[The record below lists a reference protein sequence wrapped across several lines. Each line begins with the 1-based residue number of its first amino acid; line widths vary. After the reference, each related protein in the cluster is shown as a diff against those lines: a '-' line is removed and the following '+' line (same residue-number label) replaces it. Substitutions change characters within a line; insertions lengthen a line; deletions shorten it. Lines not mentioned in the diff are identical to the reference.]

1 MNFEDNTHF
10 PKGKNDL
17 ICEVMS
23 SFVLVNRKDADH
35 LVKTFVMKNIK
46 LNADWEMCLKVQVHS
61 FNRMVA

>member
-35 LVKTFVMKNIK
+35 LMKTFVMKNIK
-46 LNADWEMCLKVQVHS
+46 LNAD
-61 FNRMVA
+61 